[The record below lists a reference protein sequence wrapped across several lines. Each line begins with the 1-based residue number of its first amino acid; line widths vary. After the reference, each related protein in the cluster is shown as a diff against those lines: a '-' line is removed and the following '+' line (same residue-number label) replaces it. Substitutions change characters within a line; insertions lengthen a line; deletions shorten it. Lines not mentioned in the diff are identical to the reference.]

1 LLKIKIPL
9 KYYFLALYVEA
20 LGYTLYRF
28 LPNLIFNY
36 VFARESIYG
45 LHLANAVMLILLG
58 ILLTLRIKNP
68 IKALL
73 NLAGFIALGELI
85 FNVFY
90 IIRYSDN
97 IRYLFFNN
105 QTDFWYYLALMQLLL
120 ILVFLLAYYKVLIPQ
135 IGFITLFWLGYLI
148 VWYVSFGFKVTLFFG
163 IGQTEWYNDYTTNLL
178 EILYYHI
185 PIIGLWIHYL
195 AYQLKK

>member
-1 LLKIKIPL
+1 MLKIKIPL
-9 KYYFLALYVEA
+9 RIYFLALYVEA
-20 LGYTLYRF
+20 LSYTLYRF

-58 ILLTLRIKNP
+58 ILLTLQIKNP

-105 QTDFWYYLALMQLLL
+105 QIDFWYYLTLMELLL
-120 ILVFLLAYYKVLIPQ
+120 ILVLLLAFYNILTPQ
-135 IGFITLFWLGYLI
+135 IGLITVFWLGYLI
-148 VWYVSFGFKVTLFFG
+148 VWYALFGFKITLFFG
-163 IGQTEWYNDYTTNLL
+163 IGKTIYYNDFTTNLL

>member
-1 LLKIKIPL
+1 MFKVKIPL
-9 KYYFLALYVEA
+9 RIYFLIVYLEA
-20 LGYTLYRF
+20 LSYTLYRF
-28 LPNLIFNY
+28 LPNLLFNY
-36 VFARESIYG
+36 IFTRESIYG
-45 LHLANAVMLILLG
+45 LHLANAIMFILLG
-58 ILLTLRIKNP
+58 ILLTLKIKNP

-97 IRYLFFNN
+97 IRYLFLNN
-105 QTDFWYYLALMQLLL
+105 PYDFWYYLALMELLL
-120 ILVFLLAYYKVLIPQ
+120 ILVLLLAFYNILIPQ
-135 IGFITLFWLGYLI
+135 IGLVTIFWLGYLLI
-148 VWYVSFGFKVTLFFG
+148 WYFVFNFKVTLFFG
-163 IGQTEWYNDYTTNLL
+163 IGQSVYYNDFTTNLL

-195 AYQLKK
+195 AYLLKK

>member
-9 KYYFLALYVEA
+9 RIYFLALYVEA
-20 LGYTLYRF
+20 LSYTLYRF

-58 ILLTLRIKNP
+58 ILLTLQIKNP

-105 QTDFWYYLALMQLLL
+105 QIDFWYYLTLMELLL
-120 ILVFLLAYYKVLIPQ
+120 ILVLLLAFYNILTPQ
-135 IGFITLFWLGYLI
+135 IGLITVFWLGYLI
-148 VWYVSFGFKVTLFFG
+148 VWYALFGFKITLFFG
-163 IGQTEWYNDYTTNLL
+163 IGKTIYYNDFTTNLL